1 MSDTIN
7 RRFARALVGVIALAI
22 LTGTAITAVVF
33 AGGRSLPADV
43 QAVRGQLS
51 RYHSVDNALADGY
64 VPASPCE
71 ASPAGTMGIH
81 YLNPALLGPGSDPAH
96 PEVLLYVP
104 RPDGSLEFVAVEYF
118 QADADQNLA
127 TDNDRPFIF
136 GQPFDGP
143 MPGHNP
149 QMPIHY
155 DLHVWLAAYNPA
167 GLFEPWNPAI
177 SCP

>member
-1 MSDTIN
+1 M
-7 RRFARALVGVIALAI
+7 RRLIVLIAIAAS
-22 LTGTAITAVVF
+22 LTAGAAVVL
-33 AGGRSLPADV
+33 ASSGPLPPEL
-43 QAVRGQLS
+43 QAVRAAVA
-51 RYHSVDNALADGY
+51 RFHSVDQALAAGY

-81 YLNPALLGPGSDPAH
+81 YLNPALLGPGLDPLN
-96 PEVLLYVP
+96 PEVLLYLP
-104 RPDGSLEFVAVEYF
+104 TADGALKLVGVEYF

-127 TDNDRPFIF
+127 TSNDRPSLF
-136 GQPFDGP
+136 GQGFDGP

-155 DLHVWLAAYNPA
+155 DLHVWVVEANPSGVFA
-167 GLFEPWNPAI
+167 QWNPAI